1 MTLSF
6 KPFNLIFYLF
16 IKLICAVSVVF
27 MFQIVDD
34 MKFTVSHVVEPV
46 ERGIAKINK
55 TFHQI
60 SENVKRH
67 DEERK
72 KNVKVKDDSYLVPLR
87 SWRTEFSDVH
97 DNLVEG
103 SVSDS
108 GLPSGNRHLQSKA
121 SASRMRR

>member
-1 MTLSF
+1 
-6 KPFNLIFYLF
+6 
-16 IKLICAVSVVF
+16 

-67 DEERK
+67 EEQRTR
-72 KNVKVKDDSYLVPLR
+72 NTKDDCHLLTLR
-87 SWRTEFSDVH
+87 SQMPEFSEVH
-97 DNLVEG
+97 DNMAEG

-108 GLPSGNRHLQSKA
+108 GMASGKRQHLQSKA
-121 SASRMRR
+121 STTRSRR